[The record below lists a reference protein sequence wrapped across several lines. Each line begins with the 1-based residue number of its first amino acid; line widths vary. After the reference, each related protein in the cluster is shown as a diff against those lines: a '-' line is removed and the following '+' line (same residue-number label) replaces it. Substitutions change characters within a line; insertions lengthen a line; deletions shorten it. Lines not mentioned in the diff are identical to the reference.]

1 MKKQN
6 WLLPACAVVLLGA
19 CSDETA
25 QEPEDTA
32 QEQSAQTDD
41 VEEDVASEQSAS
53 EQSDQAEVE
62 EQENAE
68 EQEPEEQDAEQAAEP
83 RYRINPQN
91 SKVEAIGD
99 ANEQAVLITID
110 DAPDTYSLEMAETLK
125 ELDVPAIFFVNG
137 HFLDTEEEQQT
148 LSEIHDMGFAIG
160 NHTNTHVN
168 LKQST
173 ESVQQD
179 EIVSLNER
187 VEAIIGEAPKFFR
200 APFGANTEFSKALA
214 QEQGMVRMNWTYGY
228 DFMQGYMEPEA
239 LTEIMVNAPE
249 LNSGGNLLMHDREW
263 TNVALPQI
271 IEGLRDKGYEF
282 VDPDEI
288 EGIQP

>member
-1 MKKQN
+1 MNKRN
-6 WLLPACAVVLLGA
+6 WLLPVCATFLLGA

-25 QEPEDTA
+25 QEPEGTV
-32 QEQSAQTDD
+32 QGKSAQAD
-41 VEEDVASEQSAS
+41 VEDDVASEQSAS
-53 EQSDQAEVE
+53 EQSDQSDIE
-62 EQENAE
+62 ERENAE
-68 EQEPEEQDAEQAAEP
+68 EQEVEEQDAEQAVEP

-91 SKVEAIGD
+91 SQVEPIGD
-99 ANEQAVLITID
+99 ANEQVVLITID
-110 DAPDTYSLEMAETLK
+110 DAPDTYSLEMAKTLK

-137 HFLDTEEEQQT
+137 HFLDTDEEQQN

-179 EIVSLNER
+179 EIVSLNEH
-187 VEAIIGEAPKFFR
+187 VEAITGEVPKFFR
-200 APFGANTEFSKALA
+200 APFGVNTEFSKALA
-214 QEQGMVRMNWTYGY
+214 KEQGMVRMNWTYGY

-239 LTEIMVNAPE
+239 LTDIMVNAPE
-249 LNSGGNLLMHDREW
+249 LNNGGNLLMHDREW
-263 TNVALPQI
+263 TKEALPQI

-288 EGIQP
+288 EGI

>member
-1 MKKQN
+1 MKKRN
-6 WLLPACAVVLLGA
+6 WILPACAVFLLGA
-19 CSDETA
+19 CSDEAA
-25 QEPEDTA
+25 QEPEDTK
-32 QEQSAQTDD
+32 QEESAQTD
-41 VEEDVASEQSAS
+41 VEDVASEQSAS
-53 EQSDQAEVE
+53 EQSDEAELEEPENTE
-62 EQENAE
+62 EQTSE
-68 EQEPEEQDAEQAAEP
+68 EGEQAAEP

-91 SKVEAIGD
+91 SKVEPVGD

-137 HFLDTEEEQQT
+137 HFLDTDEEQET
-148 LSEIHDMGFAIG
+148 LSKIHDMGFAIG

-187 VEAIIGEAPKFFR
+187 VEAIIGEAPKYFR
-200 APFGANTEFSKALA
+200 APFGVNTEFSNALV
-214 QEQGMVRMNWTYGY
+214 QEEGMVRMNWTYGY

-239 LTEIMVNAPE
+239 LADIMVNAPE
-249 LNSGGNLLMHDREW
+249 LNNGGNLLMHDRAW
-263 TNVALPQI
+263 TKEALPEI
-271 IEGLRDKGYEF
+271 IEGLRDQGYEF
-282 VDPDEI
+282 VDPAEI
-288 EGIQP
+288 EGLQP

>member
-1 MKKQN
+1 MKKRN
-6 WLLPACAVVLLGA
+6 WLLPACAVFVLGA

-25 QEPEDTA
+25 PEPEDTA

-53 EQSDQAEVE
+53 DQEEQAEIE
-62 EQENAE
+62 EQEVAE
-68 EQEPEEQDAEQAAEP
+68 EQGAEEDSEQAAEP

-91 SKVEAIGD
+91 SQVEPIGD

-110 DAPDTYSLEMAETLK
+110 DAPDTYSLEMAKTLK

-148 LSEIHDMGFAIG
+148 LAEIHDMGFAIG

-200 APFGANTEFSKALA
+200 APFGVNTEFSKALA
-214 QEQGMVRMNWTYGY
+214 EEQGMVRMNWTYGY
-228 DFMQGYMEPEA
+228 DFMEGYMEPEA
-239 LTEIMVNAPE
+239 LTEIMINAPE

-263 TNVALPQI
+263 TNEALPQI
-271 IEGLRDKGYEF
+271 IEGLRAKGYEF
-282 VDPDEI
+282 VNPDEI
-288 EGIQP
+288 EGI

>member
-6 WLLPACAVVLLGA
+6 WLLPACAIFLLGA

-25 QEPEDTA
+25 SEPEDTA

-53 EQSDQAEVE
+53 EQSDQAEIE

-68 EQEPEEQDAEQAAEP
+68 EQGAEEDSEKVAEP
-83 RYRINPQN
+83 SYRINPQN
-91 SKVEAIGD
+91 SKVEPIGD

-200 APFGANTEFSKALA
+200 APFGVNTEFSKALA
-214 QEQGMVRMNWTYGY
+214 EEQGMVRMNWTYGY

-263 TNVALPQI
+263 TNEALPQI

-288 EGIQP
+288 EEIQP

>member
-1 MKKQN
+1 MKKRN
-6 WLLPACAVVLLGA
+6 WLLSACTVFLLGA

-25 QEPEDTA
+25 QEPVDPA
-32 QEQSAQTDD
+32 QDEATPTEI
-41 VEEDVASEQSAS
+41 EEDVASESAS
-53 EQSDQAEVE
+53 EQKDSAQIE

-68 EQEPEEQDAEQAAEP
+68 EQESEEASEQAAKP

-110 DAPDTYSLEMAETLK
+110 DAPDTYALEMAKTLK

-137 HFLDTEEEQQT
+137 HFLDTEEEQEN

-173 ESVQQD
+173 ESVQQE
-179 EIVSLNER
+179 EILLLNDR

-200 APFGANTEFSKALA
+200 APFGVNTEFSKALV

-228 DFMQGYMEPEA
+228 DYMQGYMETDA
-239 LTEIMVNAPE
+239 LTDIMVNAPE
-249 LNSGGNLLMHDREW
+249 LNNGGNLLMHDREW
-263 TNVALPQI
+263 TNEALPQI
-271 IEGLRDKGYEF
+271 IEGLRKKGYEF
-282 VDPDEI
+282 VDPNEI
-288 EGIQP
+288 EGI

>member
-1 MKKQN
+1 MKKRN
-6 WLLPACAVVLLGA
+6 WLLPVCAAFLLGG

-25 QEPEDTA
+25 QEPETA
-32 QEQSAQTDD
+32 QEQSAQTD
-41 VEEDVASEQSAS
+41 VEDVASEQSSS
-53 EQSDQAEVE
+53 EQSDIE
-62 EQENAE
+62 EEKNAE
-68 EQEPEEQDAEQAAEP
+68 EQELEEQDAEQATEP

-91 SKVEAIGD
+91 SQVEPIGD

-110 DAPDTYSLEMAETLK
+110 DAPDTYSLEMAKTLK
-125 ELDVPAIFFVNG
+125 ELGVPAIFFVNG
-137 HFLDTEEEQQT
+137 HFLDTDEEQQT

-187 VEAIIGEAPKFFR
+187 VEAITGEVPKFFR
-200 APFGANTEFSKALA
+200 APFGVNTDFSKALA
-214 QEQGMVRMNWTYGY
+214 EEQGMVRMNWTYGY

-249 LNSGGNLLMHDREW
+249 LNNGGNLLMHDREW
-263 TNVALPQI
+263 TKEALPQI

-288 EGIQP
+288 EGI

>member
-1 MKKQN
+1 MKKRN
-6 WLLPACAVVLLGA
+6 WLLPACAVFLLGA
-19 CSDETA
+19 CSNEDA
-25 QEPEDTA
+25 SEPEGT
-32 QEQSAQTDD
+32 QPEQSAQTDAA
-41 VEEDVASEQSAS
+41 EDGASEQSANDQQ
-53 EQSDQAEVE
+53 EQAE
-62 EQENAE
+62 AE
-68 EQEPEEQDAEQAAEP
+68 EQEAAEKQETEKDDEKAAEP

-91 SKVEAIGD
+91 SQVEPIGD
-99 ANEQAVLITID
+99 ADEQAVLITID

-125 ELDVPAIFFVNG
+125 ELGVPAIFFVNG
-137 HFLDTEEEQQT
+137 HFLDTDEKKQT
-148 LSEIHDMGFAIG
+148 LSAIYDMGFAIG

-168 LKQST
+168 LKEST

-187 VEAIIGEAPKFFR
+187 VEAVTGEAPKFFR
-200 APFGANTEFSKALA
+200 APFGVNTEFSNALA
-214 QEQGMVRMNWTYGY
+214 EEQGMVRMNWTYGY

-249 LNSGGNLLMHDREW
+249 LNKGGNLLMHDREW
-263 TNVALPQI
+263 TKEALPQI

-288 EGIQP
+288 EGI

>member
-1 MKKQN
+1 MKKRN
-6 WLLPACAVVLLGA
+6 WLLPACAVFLLGA

-25 QEPEDTA
+25 SEPEDTA

-41 VEEDVASEQSAS
+41 VDADVASEQSAS
-53 EQSDQAEVE
+53 DQEEQTEIE

-68 EQEPEEQDAEQAAEP
+68 EQGAEEDNEKLAEP

-91 SKVEAIGD
+91 SKVEPIGD

-110 DAPDTYSLEMAETLK
+110 DAPDTYSLEMAKTLK

-148 LSEIHDMGFAIG
+148 LSEIHEMGFAIG

-200 APFGANTEFSKALA
+200 APFGVNTEFSKALA

-263 TNVALPQI
+263 TNEALPQI
-271 IEGLRDKGYEF
+271 IKGLRDKDYEF

-288 EGIQP
+288 EKIQP

>member
-6 WLLPACAVVLLGA
+6 WLLPACAVFLLGA
-19 CSDETA
+19 CSDGTA
-25 QEPEDTA
+25 QEEKA
-32 QEQSAQTDD
+32 QEQSAKTD

-53 EQSDQAEVE
+53 EQPDQAELE
-62 EQENAE
+62 EQENAKEQASE
-68 EQEPEEQDAEQAAEP
+68 EVGEPAAEP

-99 ANEQAVLITID
+99 ADEQAVLITID

-125 ELDVPAIFFVNG
+125 ELEVPAIFFVNG
-137 HFLDTEEEQQT
+137 HFLDTDEEQQT
-148 LSEIHDMGFAIG
+148 LSEIHDMGFVIG

-179 EIVSLNER
+179 EIITLNER
-187 VEAIIGEAPKFFR
+187 VETIIGEAPRFFR
-200 APFGANTEFSKALA
+200 APFGVNTEFSNALV
-214 QEQGMVRMNWTYGY
+214 QEEGMVRMNWTYGY

-239 LTEIMVNAPE
+239 LAEIMVNAPE

-263 TNVALPQI
+263 TNEALPEI

-282 VDPDEI
+282 VDPGEI